1 MRQAYDYWQDQ
12 PGSYPHGD
20 VPDPR
25 PLSQAKGTLQPQAS
39 CRSRRGWTFQSLPH
53 FLRFLHSAKG
63 HQRRRAQ
70 NRLSFHPKQAEL
82 LCHVF
87 LPTQCDSKSML
98 FERLRVRR
106 MQERTSAK
114 ERSRFPSNDAKH
126 ISHQRPSPTT
136 SHHLL
141 RCLRKHRSIPISNL
155 AARPKSLTNCFSSTP
170 GRLQMTREPY
180 V

>member
-20 VPDPR
+20 VPDPK
-25 PLSQAKGTLQPQAS
+25 PLSRAKGTLQPQAS

-70 NRLSFHPKQAEL
+70 NRLSFRPKQAEL

-98 FERLRVRR
+98 FERLPVRR

-114 ERSRFPSNDAKH
+114 ERSPSFQRCQAH
-126 ISHQRPSPTT
+126 ISPKAISYNEPSP
-136 SHHLL
+136 
-141 RCLRKHRSIPISNL
+141 
-155 AARPKSLTNCFSSTP
+155 SSTSKETSFYSYQQSGCTNKKP
-170 GRLQMTREPY
+170 HKLLQ
-180 V
+180 